1 MLVTLIAITT
11 LAIAIV
17 NSVLLV
23 SVRSKVLKLAQAQW
37 RLRIAI
43 EKARA
48 DTINTI
54 TSKEGTG
61 V

>member
-1 MLVTLIAITT
+1 MLVTLIAIAI

-23 SVRSKVLKLAQAQW
+23 SVRAKVLQLAQAQW

-48 DTINTI
+48 DTINAI
-54 TSKEGTG
+54 TSKEETG

>member
-1 MLVTLIAITT
+1 MLVTLIAIAL

-23 SVRSKVLKLAQAQW
+23 SVRSKVLHLEQVQW
-37 RLRIAI
+37 QIRMAI
-43 EKARA
+43 EEARA
-48 DTINTI
+48 DTINVI
-54 TSKEGTG
+54 NSKEGTG

>member
-1 MLVTLIAITT
+1 MLVTLIAIAI

-23 SVRSKVLKLAQAQW
+23 SVRSKVLHLEQVQW
-37 RLRIAI
+37 QIRMAI
-43 EKARA
+43 EEARA

-54 TSKEGTG
+54 NSKEGTG